1 MILSLYF
8 HNPTLKGFK
17 RVVKILRLFGFS
29 FISLEDLLLQVKSKS
44 FVHSRQVFLS
54 FDDGWNG
61 NLRLLPLL
69 ERYRIPVTIFVSVN
83 PVLNGNFWWEYVRCD
98 MGHRQL
104 QELKQG
110 SYVELL
116 KQVEES
122 MSRHQLSRSAIDLA
136 QLKQLSQSS
145 MVTIGSHTMSHPLLN
160 KIADGQLEQELA
172 DSKKVLHDVTGEDIR
187 GFSYPNG
194 NYTKREVDAVKRYYD
209 CAFTTVADYISPGN
223 SQYELPRICLT
234 GNLVKDILKMCRIW
248 PWIKKIAS
256 RF

>member
-1 MILSLYF
+1 MLSL
-8 HNPTLKGFK
+8 
-17 RVVKILRLFGFS
+17 LRFS
-29 FISLEDLLLQVKSKS
+29 FISLEELLLQVESES
-44 FVHSRQVFLS
+44 FVQGRQVFLS

-69 ERYRIPVTIFVSVN
+69 EQYHIPVTIFVAVN

-110 SYVELL
+110 SYEELL
-116 KQVEES
+116 KQIEES
-122 MSRHQLSRSAIDLA
+122 KSRHLLSRSAIDLA
-136 QLKQLSQSS
+136 QLKLLSQSS

-160 KIADGQLEQELA
+160 RIADSQLEQELSE
-172 DSKKVLHDVTGEDIR
+172 SKKVLHDVTGEDIR

-194 NYTKREVDAVKRYYD
+194 NYAKREVDAVKCYYD
-209 CAFTTVADYISPGN
+209 CAFTTVADYISPGD
-223 SQYELPRICLT
+223 SPYELPRICLT
-234 GNLVKDILKMCRIW
+234 GNLVKDILKICRIW
-248 PWIKKIAS
+248 PWLKKFAD